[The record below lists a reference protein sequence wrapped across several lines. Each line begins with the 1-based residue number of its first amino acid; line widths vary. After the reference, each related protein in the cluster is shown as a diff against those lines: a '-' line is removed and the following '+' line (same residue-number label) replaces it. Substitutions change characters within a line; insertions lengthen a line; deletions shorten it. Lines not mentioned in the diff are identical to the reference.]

1 MNRLLR
7 RPWLEAIT
15 RLANPRLPHS
25 SPRTSLP
32 SLSRWVRSPPSVP
45 ECERPARILLLTSSL
60 GSGHVRA
67 AQAIE
72 YAVRKRLP
80 GAVVRTL
87 DFWALMDGRV
97 AWVVRSA
104 YLRLVQEN
112 AGLFDRLYQLE
123 QRTWRKVMESKDPP
137 PEEFAEVLALI
148 PPISFAADVPPDT
161 PQITSDR
168 IYLRLLCMVLA
179 GTHRGGRLLRMGL
192 VRTAWNELTRRLV
205 RQIVSFDPDTIIATQ
220 MNSAG
225 LLSFARRDDLL
236 NVPTIGVPTDFGIHD
251 FWAQPG
257 IDHYFVAHE
266 SIAEARDSR
275 VWTGDFVATGIPL
288 MPGFRQ
294 PPSTATARE
303 ELGLSPDLPVVLVAG
318 GGLGLG
324 VDCVAA
330 RLLQRRCRMQL
341 LVVTGRNSGAQQALS
356 VLSAC
361 HENRLKVC
369 EWTEHM
375 ELFMRAADVVVGKPG
390 GLTVAEALA
399 CGRPLLATRSLGGQ
413 ENFNVRFLERHCV
426 GRLVPEADLP
436 ETVEALLSDPIGLAR
451 MKERAWSLGKRE
463 SADRIADL
471 VTRLS
476 GRRHANKIAGRHG

>member
-1 MNRLLR
+1 MNRLLGW
-7 RPWLEAIT
+7 PWLGAIT
-15 RLANPRLPHS
+15 RLANPRLPRSFVH
-25 SPRTSLP
+25 TSLP
-32 SLSRWVRSPPSVP
+32 SVSSSDRSPLSG
-45 ECERPARILLLTSSL
+45 EKSERPARILLLTSSL

-72 YAVRKRLP
+72 YALRKRLP
-80 GAVVRTL
+80 GTAIRTL

-123 QRTWRKVMESKDPP
+123 QRTWRKVMESKEPP

-148 PPISFAADVPPDT
+148 PPISFAANVPSDT
-161 PQITSDR
+161 PQMTSDR

-179 GTHRGGRLLRMGL
+179 GTPRGGRLLRMAL
-192 VRTAWNELTRRLV
+192 VRAAWNELTRRLM
-205 RQIVSFDPDTIIATQ
+205 RQVVGFKPDTIIATQ

-225 LLSFARRDDLL
+225 LLSFARRNELL
-236 NVPTIGVPTDFGIHD
+236 HVPTIGVPTDFGIHD

-266 SIAEARDSR
+266 SIADVRDTR

-294 PPSTATARE
+294 PPSMAKARE
-303 ELGLSPDLPVVLVAG
+303 ELGLSPDMPVVLVAG

-324 VDCVAA
+324 VECVAA
-330 RLLQRRCRMQL
+330 RLLQHRFRVQL

-390 GLTVAEALA
+390 GLTVAEVLA

-413 ENFNVRFLERHCV
+413 ENFNVRFLEQHCV
-426 GRLVPEADLP
+426 GRLVSEADLP
-436 ETVEALLSDPIGLAR
+436 ETLETLLSDSIGLAR

-463 SADRIADL
+463 GADRIAEL
-471 VTRLS
+471 VGQLFSHR
-476 GRRHANKIAGRHG
+476 ANRIKGHG